1 MILVSRT
8 QLYDGNEVLDDFRS
22 NVNVAGV
29 SLFVCLFG
37 FFNPMF
43 HRDCSKSLETCN

>member
-1 MILVSRT
+1 MIIVSRT

-22 NVNVAGV
+22 NINVAGV

-37 FFNPMF
+37 FFTRCF
-43 HRDCSKSLETCN
+43 IVTVRRV

>member
-29 SLFVCLFG
+29 SLFVCLFVW
-37 FFNPMF
+37 FFLP
-43 HRDCSKSLETCN
+43 DVSS